1 MREIEIEIEMEI
13 EMEIETEIKIEIE
26 KTLRDSE
33 TLRPFKM
40 GSGCIW
46 PKSVYSVITS

>member
-1 MREIEIEIEMEI
+1 MEI
-13 EMEIETEIKIEIE
+13 EMEIEIEVEIE

-46 PKSVYSVITS
+46 PESVYSVITT

>member
-1 MREIEIEIEMEI
+1 MEIEIEM
-13 EMEIETEIKIEIE
+13 EIE

-40 GSGCIW
+40 GSNRAASDQKVSIL
-46 PKSVYSVITS
+46 

>member
-1 MREIEIEIEMEI
+1 MEIEIEM
-13 EMEIETEIKIEIE
+13 EIE

-40 GSGCIW
+40 GSGDASGQNVCIL
-46 PKSVYSVITS
+46 